1 MSEAKQESLNGS
13 KALLEKIS
21 KTLSKDDYDKF
32 KLGLNN
38 FYQAKKSG
46 DQEKKLKYY
55 KVLRALFEKELE
67 LFHEIE
73 KFIQF
78 TGVVK
83 ENTSSYKKSDITKAQ
98 IVKRK
103 IDECD

>member
-1 MSEAKQESLNGS
+1 MYPFLFK
-13 KALLEKIS
+13 KIG
-21 KTLSKDDYDKF
+21 KTLIKEDYEKF
-32 KLGLNN
+32 RLGLNN

-46 DQEKKLKYY
+46 DNEKKVKYY
-55 KVLRALFEKELE
+55 KVLRALFENETELFKEL
-67 LFHEIE
+67 E

-83 ENTSSYKKSDITKAQ
+83 DAFKKSDITKAP

-103 IDECD
+103 IDDCD

>member
-1 MSEAKQESLNGS
+1 MA
-13 KALLEKIS
+13 
-21 KTLSKDDYDKF
+21 
-32 KLGLNN
+32 LNN
-38 FYQAKKSG
+38 FYQAKKSN
-46 DQEKKLKYY
+46 DQEKKIKYY

-83 ENTSSYKKSDITKAQ
+83 DNSDFKKSDITKAQ

>member
-1 MSEAKQESLNGS
+1 MSREEY
-13 KALLEKIS
+13 E
-21 KTLSKDDYDKF
+21 KF

-46 DQEKKLKYY
+46 DNEKKLKYY
-55 KVLRALFEKELE
+55 KVLRALFENEPE
-67 LFHEIE
+67 IFSEIE

-78 TGVVK
+78 YGMVK
-83 ENTSSYKKSDITKAQ
+83 ETFKKSDISKAP

-103 IDECD
+103 IDDCDS